1 MSGKLTWGHLRL
13 LSNLEIN
20 SMNYYDEKKRTVD
33 SESNNKVKDITKTD
47 MKYKNII
54 M

>member
-1 MSGKLTWGHLRL
+1 
-13 LSNLEIN
+13 
-20 SMNYYDEKKRTVD
+20 MNYYDEKKITVD

-54 M
+54 MQVSFYWKCAMITEKE